1 MNTCCP
7 YLCAILLASSAAV
20 LPAAFTDTLKE
31 QQTAVKAEIA
41 LLQTCL
47 TNPPVSI
54 PKTFRVKSVEYTIVG
69 RDDSGLFCSLSNR
82 RSALVPWDKLPSR
95 ILVQYKPD
103 LARQRLSLLM
113 GKVKTISAA
122 YEEALKRVEQGYVY
136 ADGVWVISNEV
147 ATAQDQAALDE
158 ALKKEWG
165 DDVADFAV
173 FNVQFGMTPAQ
184 VQDIWPEAKR
194 ALTDDGYFTLELD
207 RPAEN
212 LHLTAFF
219 DESRHV
225 IMIMVLFE
233 NMTTTKRDSII
244 EALDEKYT
252 RKSARTDENDTN
264 SVDYTYNPG
273 EKIILVVK
281 TRRFPM
287 GHSVVCTYGH
297 IDKYR
302 EHEARQK
309 EKMKEALKSVL

>member
-7 YLCAILLASSAAV
+7 YLCAILLASSTAV
-20 LPAAFTDTLKE
+20 LPAGYPDMLKE
-31 QQTAVKAEIA
+31 QLNSIRTEISA
-41 LLQTCL
+41 LQTRL
-47 TNPPVSI
+47 TNAPSASL
-54 PKTFRVKSVEYTIVG
+54 KTFRVKAVEYTIVG
-69 RDDSGLFCSLSNR
+69 RDDSGLFCSLSTG

-95 ILVQYKPD
+95 ILVQHKPD

-113 GKVKTISAA
+113 GKLKTISTA
-122 YEEALKRVEQGYVY
+122 YEEALKRVEQGYLY
-136 ADGVWVISNEV
+136 ADGVWVISNKV

-158 ALKKEWG
+158 ALRKEWG
-165 DDVADFAV
+165 DEVDDIAV
-173 FNVQFGMTPAQ
+173 FNVRFGMTPAQ
-184 VQDIWPEAKR
+184 VQDVWPEAKR

-233 NMTTTKRDSII
+233 NLTTTKRDSII

-252 RKSARTDENDTN
+252 RKSVRTDENDTN